1 MLGVY
6 SGTGQIR
13 LHGSN
18 GIITE
23 VQSVDV
29 IVIPAGVGQENLRD
43 SANFG
48 VVGAYPSGQ
57 TPDVQKGE
65 FKERKCLVTRPLV
78 KHYNMRDW
86 IF

>member
-13 LHGSN
+13 LDGSN

-23 VQSVDV
+23 VQSGDV
-29 IVIPAGVGQENLRD
+29 IVIPAGVGHENLRA

-48 VVGAYPSGQ
+48 VAGAYPSGQ

-65 FKERKCLVTRPLV
+65 FKERKFLVTRPLV

>member
-1 MLGVY
+1 MLGGY

-13 LHGSN
+13 LDGSN

-23 VQSVDV
+23 VQSGDV
-29 IVIPAGVGQENLRD
+29 IVIPAGVGHENLRA

-57 TPDVQKGE
+57 TPDVQKVE
-65 FKERKCLVTRPLV
+65 FKERKYLVTRPRV
-78 KHYNMRDW
+78 KHYDMRDW

>member
-13 LHGSN
+13 LGGSN

-23 VQSVDV
+23 VQSSDV
-29 IVIPAGVGQENLRD
+29 IVIPAGVGHENLRA

-48 VVGAYPSGQ
+48 VVGA
-57 TPDVQKGE
+57 
-65 FKERKCLVTRPLV
+65 
-78 KHYNMRDW
+78 
-86 IF
+86 

>member
-13 LHGSN
+13 LDGSN
-18 GIITE
+18 EIITE
-23 VQSVDV
+23 VQSGDV
-29 IVIPAGVGQENLRD
+29 IVLPARVGHENLRT

-48 VVGAYPSGQ
+48 VVGAYPLVQ
-57 TPDVQKGE
+57 TPPCPKGE
-65 FKERKCLVTRPLV
+65 FKERKCLVTRPLF

>member
-13 LHGSN
+13 LDGSN

-23 VQSVDV
+23 VQSGDV
-29 IVIPAGVGQENLRD
+29 IVIPAGVGHENLRA

-57 TPDVQKGE
+57 TPDVQKRE
-65 FKERKCLVTRPLV
+65 FKEHRCLVTRPLV

>member
-13 LHGSN
+13 LDDSN

-23 VQSVDV
+23 VQSGDV

-48 VVGAYPSGQ
+48 VVGAYPSG
-57 TPDVQKGE
+57 
-65 FKERKCLVTRPLV
+65 
-78 KHYNMRDW
+78 
-86 IF
+86 

>member
-6 SGTGQIR
+6 SCTGQIR
-13 LHGSN
+13 LDGSN

-23 VQSVDV
+23 VQSGDV
-29 IVIPAGVGQENLRD
+29 IVIPAGVGHENLRA

-57 TPDVQKGE
+57 ALDAQKEE
-65 FKERKCLVTRPLV
+65 FKELKC
-78 KHYNMRDW
+78 
-86 IF
+86 

>member
-13 LHGSN
+13 LDGSN

-23 VQSVDV
+23 VQSGDV
-29 IVIPAGVGQENLRD
+29 IVIPAGVGHENLRA

-48 VVGAYPSGQ
+48 VVGAYPSEQ
-57 TPDVQKGE
+57 TSDVQKGE

>member
-13 LHGSN
+13 LDGSN

-23 VQSVDV
+23 GQSGDV
-29 IVIPAGVGQENLRD
+29 IVIPAGVGHENLRA

-48 VVGAYPSGQ
+48 VMDAYPSGQ
-57 TPDVQKGE
+57 TPDVQKRE
-65 FKERKCLVTRPLV
+65 FKEHRCLVTRPLV